1 MHTYPRL
8 HWLTL
13 PFGTN
18 DHATSP
24 EAQKNTSLHTI
35 AASLASA
42 KLDQTDK
49 LQHEPEQLNGTDPLS
64 SAFRRACSR
73 LSDDQIKPLENTQG
87 LQKLF
92 EQLDGENEKSKETS
106 PFRRGAQK
114 LGPFLTVLGGGVG
127 LATPL
132 AALDPIA
139 GNAFGIIQSVM
150 KIAIGICGAEAKF
163 QENDEAMLQRIPIIE
178 RCDDIWDYT
187 RSLESPVDAI
197 LVRIYTGL
205 FEFYFAAMDVVK
217 GGSFFVNLQKSHF
230 NDSLPGIVA
239 SFTAN
244 TDQLDKALYMEGI
257 RMLLNSDSQNKEV
270 DYYNSLQKRADKA
283 FTWIVSTVDFREWL
297 NESNSGRSKSSA
309 RFCILFGN
317 MGSGKSVATSFVA
330 DFLVSHPAL
339 SGSLKPFVCVY
350 YCKNDSETNKA
361 RNIYRSILSQILT
374 RVVQLKAR
382 FMEWYKEAQTKNSLD
397 ELAYL
402 VTLRT
407 EKDNVASL
415 ADLEE
420 CMIDSAGLL
429 ELISSFVR
437 IKDTAGSAIV
447 RIVHQSLKELII
459 REAPEDWGSRDSGM
473 SAKKKNR
480 EPMLHS
486 NLLECCIKYLLLSDL
501 EDKDLFPKDTL
512 EVMEEQAYDREFLA
526 HFDICTDETEAEN
539 QSLSPRPSTSGNVQ
553 TRDFD
558 PEVAGFGKLFTYA
571 ACYWTKHLQHCSPST
586 LPSMDEVS
594 KLSRHGSLT
603 LRNWMEA
610 YKRPAMTSSPQIN
623 LDVKDFDELVVA
635 AHFGSH
641 DLLTKFLESTSA
653 DSIGE
658 ESAAKPN
665 LTMRD
670 PAKQTDTA
678 LEEKWTGLLNQL
690 TNHFISPMSTSSLS
704 WANTLLCSA
713 SRQGCL
719 PVITTL
725 FASAPSNPP
734 LTTALLAQTQT
745 DSRYQ
750 SIGEAA
756 FWNQPHTLHY
766 LLEQQSHVDM
776 TPHLQHLTQSP
787 SGAADRNILHLAANS
802 RNPDVFRMLCRAF
815 PQGVNA
821 TTASGDTP
829 LMLLVFARP
838 ASVEA
843 VRVLLEVGAADVNF
857 SPGGEWYSPLRT
869 TVRAGDVAVVE
880 CLVKSGA
887 RVSEALVREGA
898 GWRFRGK
905 KWMGRGRGGWWR
917 FWLGA

>member
-1 MHTYPRL
+1 
-8 HWLTL
+8 
-13 PFGTN
+13 
-18 DHATSP
+18 
-24 EAQKNTSLHTI
+24 
-35 AASLASA
+35 
-42 KLDQTDK
+42 
-49 LQHEPEQLNGTDPLS
+49 
-64 SAFRRACSR
+64 
-73 LSDDQIKPLENTQG
+73 
-87 LQKLF
+87 
-92 EQLDGENEKSKETS
+92 
-106 PFRRGAQK
+106 
-114 LGPFLTVLGGGVG
+114 
-127 LATPL
+127 
-132 AALDPIA
+132 
-139 GNAFGIIQSVM
+139 M

-658 ESAAKPN
+658 ESAAKV
-665 LTMRD
+665 
-670 PAKQTDTA
+670 
-678 LEEKWTGLLNQL
+678 LE
-690 TNHFISPMSTSSLS
+690 
-704 WANTLLCSA
+704 
-713 SRQGCL
+713 
-719 PVITTL
+719 
-725 FASAPSNPP
+725 
-734 LTTALLAQTQT
+734 
-745 DSRYQ
+745 
-750 SIGEAA
+750 
-756 FWNQPHTLHY
+756 
-766 LLEQQSHVDM
+766 
-776 TPHLQHLTQSP
+776 
-787 SGAADRNILHLAANS
+787 
-802 RNPDVFRMLCRAF
+802 
-815 PQGVNA
+815 
-821 TTASGDTP
+821 
-829 LMLLVFARP
+829 
-838 ASVEA
+838 
-843 VRVLLEVGAADVNF
+843 
-857 SPGGEWYSPLRT
+857 
-869 TVRAGDVAVVE
+869 
-880 CLVKSGA
+880 
-887 RVSEALVREGA
+887 
-898 GWRFRGK
+898 
-905 KWMGRGRGGWWR
+905 
-917 FWLGA
+917 